1 MKAWVFVLL
10 CLAAALSVLAER
22 KPNPVALL
30 AGGEGRVFLVSPTG
44 ETTWERKVEGRVA
57 RVGSLGGKVYW
68 ETSAGLGRVDVV
80 SGRVDTPSASDA
92 EKAFGGRQGKHD
104 AAKLLANVGLRS
116 EDLTAPVFQQ
126 ILYMWPNG
134 TCVHVPPADVARMRA
149 GALGAGLAKPLR
161 PRKVLVVS
169 RSHGYGHVHALAWG
183 SRGFAVAAEATG
195 AFAATVSD
203 DVSVLADSAKL
214 AAYDAVVVNNCTG
227 LGKSNC
233 PGVEEALTGHCR
245 NGGGVVFLHSA
256 ADAFFD
262 CPKVLEMLGGVFFGH
277 PWHLGK
283 WRFRNEIPAHPLNAP
298 FAGEPVFHAVDEIY
312 MQKSPPYDRSKTKV
326 ILSLDMSDRPTADAA
341 ERWSKNPAVKDRFPL
356 RADGDYAVSWLHP
369 YGKGRVFHTSF
380 GHDEKAFLDPRVF
393 AHILLGVQYAAGDAR

>member
-233 PGVEEALTGHCR
+233 PGVEEALTGYCR

-277 PWHLGK
+277 PWHLG
-283 WRFRNEIPAHPLNAP
+283 
-298 FAGEPVFHAVDEIY
+298 
-312 MQKSPPYDRSKTKV
+312 KSPPYDRSKTKV